1 MAISTRIVNVQKSI
15 TAVLNDALSP
25 KMQSK
30 AFANFARQELR
41 KGEEQNKRVL
51 GVIPS
56 HKTFVDG
63 KREAPLESVRPNGT
77 IVFEFELVLD
87 VLGWIAGQLAI
98 HSPILTGQFLKSHV
112 LFADGVEVDNPAKP
126 PPARE
131 YVFLS
136 IDKPGKVRSLE
147 SGHSKQ
153 APAGVYEVVADLAQR
168 RFSNHAKVRFSY
180 HAPYKSDLRGLT
192 GAARRQAEKDERVP
206 AIIVVP

>member
-1 MAISTRIVNVQKSI
+1 MALSVRITNTQKSV
-15 TAVLNDALSP
+15 TAFLNDALSP
-25 KMQSK
+25 ARQSK
-30 AFANFARQELR
+30 AFADFARQELR
-41 KGEEQNKRVL
+41 KGQEQNKRVL

-87 VLGWIAGQLAI
+87 VLGWIAGQIAT
-98 HSPILTGQFLKSHV
+98 HSPVRTGQFLGSHA
-112 LFADGVEVDNPAKP
+112 LFADGVEVNPAKP

-136 IDKPGKVRSLE
+136 LDKPGKVRSLE
-147 SGHSKQ
+147 SGHSRQ
-153 APAGVYEVVADLAQR
+153 APAGVYEVVAKMARD

-180 HAPYKSDLRGLT
+180 HAPYKPELRGVT
-192 GAARRQAEKDERVP
+192 GKARRQAEKDVRVP